1 MINNSKHMY
10 LNKLFLI
17 VYQIYKNINSYSIH
31 LLLLMN
37 FEYIFIISLFKDTNI
52 ANMFFYK
59 SN

>member
-1 MINNSKHMY
+1 MINNSIHMY